1 MNPVKMENRETI
13 RCCWILFDTGRK
25 YITHGWWYV
34 LRFSLPLTS
43 PPLLTHPFHF
53 GVVHSLVPVCCAL
66 SSTFLT
72 KSHCADYTRLRVRMQ
87 GGIRISVRL
96 SFPYRMNSNRHG
108 EDNTREFGEPRPWW
122 RSKNQWPTSAIT
134 LPCDRHYYRHRKRF
148 RLQLNSA
155 KEFDGATA
163 QLQFKYFPPK
173 KCLPRTDAAV
183 AVKFKR
189 H

>member
-53 GVVHSLVPVCCAL
+53 GVVRSLVPVCCAL

-108 EDNTREFGEPRPWW
+108 EDNTRRVWRATPMMAFQKPMADLGNYTAVRP
-122 RSKNQWPTSAIT
+122 T
-134 LPCDRHYYRHRKRF
+134 LLSSPKA
-148 RLQLNSA
+148 L
-155 KEFDGATA
+155 
-163 QLQFKYFPPK
+163 PP
-173 KCLPRTDAAV
+173 AA
-183 AVKFKR
+183 
-189 H
+189 